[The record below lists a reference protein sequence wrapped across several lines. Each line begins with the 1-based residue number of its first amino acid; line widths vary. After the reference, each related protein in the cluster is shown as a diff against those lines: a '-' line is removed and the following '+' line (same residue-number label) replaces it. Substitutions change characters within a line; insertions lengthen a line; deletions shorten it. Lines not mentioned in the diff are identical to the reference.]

1 MPTTFPSMYAMP
13 CAVSVNQTRI
23 RLPAGDRHQNGRP
36 RSCPPVRNGTERPA
50 QLCAA
55 DRYRTPPAASASTKP
70 TTAPG
75 TSVCIAEVIG
85 IPCRSRRSSV
95 KRSMRC
101 SSSTEQASV
110 CSWNGIAVTSMRP
123 ARASATKRSTAA
135 GSRESSQRRTGSADS
150 TVHRKRASSGHCS
163 VAVARSRA
171 ESRYSR
177 WLRSTT
183 PCRSV

>member
-1 MPTTFPSMYAMP
+1 MYAMP
-13 CAVSVNQTRI
+13 CAVSVNQTST

-36 RSCPPVRNGTERPA
+36 SSWPPVRNGTDRPA

-55 DRYRTPPAASASTKP
+55 DRYRTPLAASASTKP

-75 TSVCIAEVIG
+75 TSVCMAEVTG
-85 IPCRSRRSSV
+85 IPWRSRRSSV
-95 KRSMRC
+95 KRSIRC
-101 SSSTEQASV
+101 SSSTEHASV
-110 CSWNGIAVTSMRP
+110 CSWNGIAVTSIRP
-123 ARASATKRSTAA
+123 SRVSCTNRSTADP
-135 GSRESSQRRTGSADS
+135 SRASSQRRTGSADS
-150 TVHRKRASSGHCS
+150 TVQRNRASSGQS
-163 VAVARSRA
+163 AVAAASSSA